1 VSIKHLSTF
10 KDLKDISR
18 GTPQMNDH
26 GGGGKHSITRTE
38 FNSYFAKSK
47 ILKLHD
53 PYQQKLKLD
62 NPDRH

>member
-1 VSIKHLSTF
+1 
-10 KDLKDISR
+10 
-18 GTPQMNDH
+18 MNDH
-26 GGGGKHSITRTE
+26 GGGEKHSITRTE